1 MPGEDWASYELQ
13 PAPRDLLCQFRRQD
27 GFAFTGYAK
36 DFFPEFNVAGLEWKL
51 TGIAKEQLERMP
63 PEVRVQVTP
72 QGGPGTWAAMLMGP
86 VAPLGLLF
94 HSFPPWLA

>member
-1 MPGEDWASYELQ
+1 MPGEDWTSYELHS
-13 PAPRDLLCQFRRQD
+13 APRGLLCQFRRQD

-63 PEVRVQVTP
+63 EAVLRQMMPQENLLTMLLVT
-72 QGGPGTWAAMLMGP
+72 WLMGACGRIP
-86 VAPLGLLF
+86 GVGGMKL
-94 HSFPPWLA
+94 